1 MARFQAL
8 ERQTANYRYD
18 VRWDLALSL
27 KPLFIMVSNSACEN
41 KALYFR
47 CFIQYHYYISFDI
60 DDFLCFLHFGIC
72 LAIIILRDF
81 SDLLSNATTDF
92 FHI

>member
-1 MARFQAL
+1 MIELVDTSIIYWHGYLRH
-8 ERQTANYRYD
+8 D

-47 CFIQYHYYISFDI
+47 CFIQYQF
-60 DDFLCFLHFGIC
+60 
-72 LAIIILRDF
+72 
-81 SDLLSNATTDF
+81 
-92 FHI
+92 